1 MRKVK
6 AAPYLIFSIN
16 IIIVFVAIFW
26 HQISSANGGLS
37 FILLV
42 IFCIF
47 SLSYC
52 VYHMSVLLVYKVFK
66 IERFKILVLMI
77 PALLL
82 LAYSIFA
89 QAPNMEENR
98 RSLNI
103 SSSEQ
108 FIARVSASFNY
119 WHIEVENA
127 VGETIYK
134 NENTAFRS
142 AFSLYW
148 VWDKQDRL
156 WFYYSDDGT
165 VHYLSK
171 SNDGWQLREYNKFN
185 DALELKP
192 PPSLFP
198 SYVIPN
204 HKKP

>member
-16 IIIVFVAIFW
+16 IIIVFVATFW
-26 HQISSANGGLS
+26 HQIFSANAGLS

-42 IFCIF
+42 IFCIL
-47 SLSYC
+47 SLSNC
-52 VYHMSVLLVYKVFK
+52 VYHMSVLLVYKVFQ
-66 IERFKILVLMI
+66 IERFKVLVLMI

-82 LAYSIFA
+82 LVYSIFA
-89 QAPNMEENR
+89 PAPNMEENR
-98 RSLNI
+98 RSLNT

-127 VGETIYK
+127 LGQTVYK
-134 NENTAFRS
+134 NENTSMRS
-142 AFSLYW
+142 TFSLYW
-148 VWDKQDRL
+148 AWDKQDRL

-165 VHYLSK
+165 IHYLSK
-171 SNDGWQLREYNKFN
+171 SNDGWQLREYDKFD

-192 PPSLFP
+192 PSSLFP
-198 SYVIPN
+198 SYVIPK
-204 HKKP
+204 HKK

>member
-16 IIIVFVAIFW
+16 IIIVFVATFW
-26 HQISSANGGLS
+26 HQIFSANGGLS

-42 IFCIF
+42 IFCVL
-47 SLSYC
+47 SLSNC

-66 IERFKILVLMI
+66 IERFKVLALMM

-82 LAYSIFA
+82 LAYSIFSSA
-89 QAPNMEENR
+89 LNMEENR
-98 RSLNI
+98 RSLNT

-127 VGETIYK
+127 LGQTVYK
-134 NENTAFRS
+134 NENTAMRS

-171 SNDGWQLREYNKFN
+171 SNDGWQLREYDKFD

-192 PPSLFP
+192 PSSLFP
-198 SYVIPN
+198 PYVIPKQ
-204 HKKP
+204 KK